1 MARRTLDR
9 YLSSQIYGAVVFVLV
24 GFLGLFA
31 FFDLI
36 RELGD
41 LGKGN
46 YNLREVFAFVL
57 LSVPANAYELF
68 PVVVLIGT
76 LYVLAHLASNS
87 EYTVMRG
94 AGLSPLQAA
103 WTLARIGVVFVAAT
117 FVIGEWIA
125 PLAEETAQKVRLR
138 ALSGII
144 GQDLRSG
151 LWFKDERSFINVRE
165 ARQADVLMGVRIYE
179 FDNAYRLRV
188 ISAAERGE
196 YRGAGLWTLKG
207 VVQTTFTVDGPRT
220 ASLAETEWRSAVN
233 PDLLDVLLVAPDRM
247 STWKADS
254 ELSSFN
260 RHASTEPF
268 PLSPETLTVL
278 RLAREV
284 SLATAGAFD
293 VTVGPLVDAWGFG
306 PGPDPAAVP
315 SAETIAALREQVGF
329 EQLALD
335 EAAGVAVKALPGLE
349 VDLSAIAPG
358 YAADLIAERLRAA
371 GFARHLIEVGGEL
384 RVAGRN
390 PDGTLW
396 RIAIER
402 PQAERRE
409 TQRVLE
415 LTDVAV
421 ATSGDYRDFYELD
434 GVRYSH
440 TIDPATGSP
449 VRHSL
454 VSATV
459 LHESCALAD
468 AWATAMMVL
477 GPEEGLRVAEANDLP
492 VLLMVYEDDGLLE
505 LESAALARRL
515 GGERT
520 ATER

>member
-1 MARRTLDR
+1 M
-9 YLSSQIYGAVVFVLV
+9 VVALALPIAACSTKPPAPATIR
-24 GFLGLFA
+24 LG
-31 FFDLI
+31 
-36 RELGD
+36 GD
-41 LGKGN
+41 TMGT
-46 YNLREVFAFVL
+46 RW
-57 LSVPANAYELF
+57 NATIVA
-68 PVVVLIGT
+68 PG
-76 LYVLAHLASNS
+76 
-87 EYTVMRG
+87 G
-94 AGLSPLQAA
+94 AGASRAL
-103 WTLARIGVVFVAAT
+103 
-117 FVIGEWIA
+117 WIA
-125 PLAEETAQKVRLR
+125 DGPGGREQAGRAPSLEAE
-138 ALSGII
+138 
-144 GQDLRSG
+144 LRS
-151 LWFKDERSFINVRE
+151 LIEE
-165 ARQADVLMGVRIYE
+165 ALDL
-179 FDNAYRLRV
+179 
-188 ISAAERGE
+188 
-196 YRGAGLWTLKG
+196 
-207 VVQTTFTVDGPRT
+207 VD
-220 ASLAETEWRSAVN
+220 
-233 PDLLDVLLVAPDRM
+233 DRM

-254 ELSSFN
+254 ELSRFN

-315 SAETIAALREQVGF
+315 SAETIAALRERVGF
-329 EQLALD
+329 EKLALD

-358 YAADLIAERLRAA
+358 YAADVIAERLRAA

-492 VLLMVYEDDGLLE
+492 VLLMVYQDDGLLE

-520 ATER
+520 AAER